1 MTTDNT
7 FNKRFELLAPV
18 LDERLRRLVA
28 SAEAEAIGRGGIS
41 LVSEATGVSRR
52 AIRIGKQELHDLQS
66 GGQVFAPVQGQ
77 GFRKPGGGRKKTVD
91 KDTILKEALDALVNP
106 TPAAIRKRPYDG
118 RARVSANL
126 RRNCVRWD
134 MKPATGL

>member
-1 MTTDNT
+1 MTTENT
-7 FNKRFELLAPV
+7 LNKRFELLTPV
-18 LDERLRRLVA
+18 LDERLRRLVG
-28 SAEAEAIGRGGIS
+28 SAEAEVIGRGGIL
-41 LVSEATGVSRR
+41 LVFKATSVSRR

-66 GGQVFAPVQGQ
+66 GGQVIAPVQDQ
-77 GFRKPGGGRKKTVD
+77 GIRKPGGGRKKAVD
-91 KDTILKEALDALVNP
+91 KNPILKEALDALVNP
-106 TPAAIRKRPYDG
+106 TPAAIRKRLYDG